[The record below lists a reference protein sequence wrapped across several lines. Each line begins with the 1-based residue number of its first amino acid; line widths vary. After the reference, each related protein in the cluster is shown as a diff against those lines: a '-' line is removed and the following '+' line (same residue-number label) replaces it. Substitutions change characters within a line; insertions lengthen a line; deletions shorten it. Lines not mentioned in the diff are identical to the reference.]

1 MTGLSAEPAVSA
13 PAAGRGGRETG
24 IELLRI
30 LAMLGIMASHFAC
43 YGAGGGGA
51 GAGGLWLAL
60 LQAGGKLGV
69 DIFVLIS
76 GYFLIKAPAVRTE
89 KALRLWAAMFFYSLG
104 LYLLGVGCGLVPF
117 GRMALLEHLMP
128 LCTSRWWFASCYL
141 LLYLLSPF
149 LNRLLGALRREEY
162 LRLLGLGLVFWCLLP
177 CLTGYA
183 IDKGQ
188 VGWFVLLYALAGFL
202 RLHCDLSRLRAGR
215 CLGWAAGFVLLAFA
229 LYRGFG
235 VLSARWGFLARYS
248 AIAYELTSLPLLLA
262 AVCFLLGFAR
272 LSFPRARGILP
283 LARTTFGVYL
293 LHEHDAMRGLLWGRL
308 FSGEALSGS
317 WRVIPWSVFA
327 VCAVF
332 AGCALIEF
340 CRTHLLERWYLAPLG
355 RLAGRLDRALARLT
369 GWVERRLP

>member
-1 MTGLSAEPAVSA
+1 MTPG
-13 PAAGRGGRETG
+13 AAGRSGRETG

-235 VLSARWGFLARYS
+235 VLSARWGFLARRC
-248 AIAYELTSLPLLLA
+248 IPPLPRRCFFARRGAVSPGAGGHFVNFLREA
-262 AVCFLLGFAR
+262 PCRGASPFFCGAVCGMMKT
-272 LSFPRARGILP
+272 G
-283 LARTTFGVYL
+283 
-293 LHEHDAMRGLLWGRL
+293 M
-308 FSGEALSGS
+308 
-317 WRVIPWSVFA
+317 
-327 VCAVF
+327 
-332 AGCALIEF
+332 
-340 CRTHLLERWYLAPLG
+340 
-355 RLAGRLDRALARLT
+355 AGRGGGPGAGDSVSQRPKGPKPQTPECPNAETTPGAPAAC
-369 GWVERRLP
+369 LPPPAPDEHKGG

>member
-104 LYLLGVGCGLVPF
+104 LYLLGVGYGLVPF

-235 VLSARWGFLARYS
+235 VLSARWGFLARRCVP
-248 AIAYELTSLPLLLA
+248 PLAPALLFRPA
-262 AVCFLLGFAR
+262 RRGFAR
-272 LSFPRARGILP
+272 CGRPFCKFFARSPLPRGFALFLRGGLWYDGSWYGRARRRP
-283 LARTTFGVYL
+283 
-293 LHEHDAMRGLLWGRL
+293 WGR
-308 FSGEALSGS
+308 
-317 WRVIPWSVFA
+317 
-327 VCAVF
+327 
-332 AGCALIEF
+332 
-340 CRTHLLERWYLAPLG
+340 
-355 RLAGRLDRALARLT
+355 
-369 GWVERRLP
+369 